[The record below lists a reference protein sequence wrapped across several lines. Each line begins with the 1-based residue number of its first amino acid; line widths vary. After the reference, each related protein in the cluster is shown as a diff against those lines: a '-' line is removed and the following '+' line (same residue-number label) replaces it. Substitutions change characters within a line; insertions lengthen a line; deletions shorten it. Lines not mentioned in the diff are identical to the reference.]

1 MGHAMEWLGLHF
13 ITELTAN
20 GQVILNCTHDP
31 FLVLLAY
38 LVACVGSFATLDMA
52 ERVGHVE
59 KPASQRLWRWVGASC
74 LAGGSLGHAFH

>member
-38 LVACVGSFATLDMA
+38 LVACVGRIDCAIILIIIESRATGRA
-52 ERVGHVE
+52 HVE
-59 KPASQRLWRWVGASC
+59 GLDHCAAR
-74 LAGGSLGHAFH
+74 